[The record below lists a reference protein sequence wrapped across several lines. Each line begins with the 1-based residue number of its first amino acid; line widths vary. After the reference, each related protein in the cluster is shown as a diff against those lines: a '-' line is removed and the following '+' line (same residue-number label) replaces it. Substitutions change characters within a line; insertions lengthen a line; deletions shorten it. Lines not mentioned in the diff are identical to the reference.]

1 VNVWY
6 QVSDLDAACRFYV
19 ERLGFAERYRD
30 EEDRWA
36 RLELGGVELSLTEDP
51 NVVMGEGIM
60 FTADVANLKDEAE
73 RLRAA
78 GVDVST
84 VIEIPG
90 SMRLVD
96 IEDPDG
102 NRIQLTEEI

>member
-1 VNVWY
+1 MNVWY
-6 QVSDLDAACRFYV
+6 RVSDLDAACRFYV
-19 ERLGFAERYRD
+19 DRLRFTERYRD

-51 NVVMGEGIM
+51 DTAAGDGVVY
-60 FTADVANLKDEAE
+60 TTDVTGLKDEAE

-78 GVDVST
+78 GVDVGT
-84 VIEIPG
+84 VVEIPG

-96 IEDPDG
+96 VHDPDG
-102 NRIQLTEEI
+102 NRIQLTEEV